1 MVDVAQ
7 VSSCMTVAIAEEGT
21 KMTTLYRQEN
31 SIGKRRAG
39 TYEFS
44 PMPVPQSLIRKLL
57 DEADPSLYVMSPA
70 PWRYMLF
77 SGEGRQLYMEAVRQS
92 FPPHLAD
99 CHGSWAAY
107 QYTEAI
113 PAHLV
118 VVAPVPADT
127 PEDDLIPAKA
137 WSKRFCMLAAEQ
149 GLHAVWKMNDYQQ
162 HPVFMNLMGLTAK
175 ERVLGVFHIGYG
187 DRSEPRHMEAG
198 RPASELMTVYDHLV

>member
-1 MVDVAQ
+1 
-7 VSSCMTVAIAEEGT
+7 MTIAEEGM
-21 KMTTLYRQEN
+21 KVTTLYRQEN

-44 PMPVPQSLIRKLL
+44 SMPVPQSVIRKLL
-57 DEADPSLYVMSPA
+57 DEADPSLYVMSST

-118 VVAPVPADT
+118 VVAPEPADT
-127 PEDDLIPAKA
+127 SKEDVMPAKA
-137 WSKRFCMLAAEQ
+137 WSKRFGMLAAEQ

-162 HPVFMNLMGLTAK
+162 HPVFMNLMGLTTK

-187 DRSEPRHMEAG
+187 DQSGPRHIEAG